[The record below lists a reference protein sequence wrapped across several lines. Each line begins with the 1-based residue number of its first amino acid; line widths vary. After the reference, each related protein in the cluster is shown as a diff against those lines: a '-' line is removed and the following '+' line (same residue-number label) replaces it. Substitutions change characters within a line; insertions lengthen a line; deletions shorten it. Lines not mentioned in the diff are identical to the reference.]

1 MVLSPN
7 NEEPI
12 GECMMKNCENFD
24 EVFYNGKC
32 VKNHEFE
39 CGPGMV
45 VKLNPYGLG
54 KNYF

>member
-7 NEEPI
+7 SEEPI

-24 EVFYNGKC
+24 EVFYNGNC

-54 KNYF
+54 KHYF